1 MKRLL
6 ALLVT
11 LDLVS
16 VCIVACGMFAS
27 ASGSGSNGSGSSVT
41 PVHMG
46 MTNFLQSSVT
56 INRGSTLNL
65 VNDASAIHIIG
76 LGQWVNGSPK
86 PETEP
91 GVPQVNNLLIT
102 GNASKTIGPWNTPGT
117 YHLYCSIHQNMQLT
131 VIVK

>member
-6 ALLVT
+6 TLLVT
-11 LDLVS
+11 LCMVS
-16 VCIVACGMFAS
+16 VFIVACGTSTS
-27 ASGSGSNGSGSSVT
+27 ANGNGSSGSVT
-41 PVHMG
+41 VVHMG

-56 INRGSTLNL
+56 IKRGSTLDL

-76 LGQWVNGSPK
+76 LGQWENGSPK

-91 GVPQVNNLLIT
+91 GAPQVNNLLIP